1 MANIKWTVPSFV
13 LLEGK
18 DDAGNTLQIRWY
30 AVDKDFT
37 LETQT
42 MGTVVGV
49 YVPIKNNERY
59 AACPT
64 FTDALEV
71 LESLANS

>member
-1 MANIKWTVPSFV
+1 MANIEWKIPGFD

-18 DDAGNTLQIRWY
+18 DDAGNTLKIRWH

-64 FTDALEV
+64 FADALEV
-71 LESLANS
+71 LESLASS